1 METLYKIRDI
11 RSDLQ
16 LLERDFEQSH
26 GISFNEAKILCGLRS
41 RERMSSGEIG
51 ELIGQPR
58 SNASKIIA
66 SVERKGLVERGIG
79 SDDKRR
85 MYFVLTSRGREL
97 GEAVGKSGDMLD
109 ERLCAALGKNMRK
122 GK

>member
-16 LLERDFEQSH
+16 LLECDFEHKH
-26 GISFNEAKILCGLRS
+26 GISFNEAMILCGLLGS
-41 RERMSSGEIG
+41 ERMSSGEIG
-51 ELIGQPR
+51 ELIGQTR

-66 SVERKGLVERGIG
+66 SVERKGLIERGIG

-85 MYFVLTSRGREL
+85 MYFVLTSRGRKL
-97 GEAVGKSGDMLD
+97 GEIVERDGDMLD
-109 ERLCAALGKNMRK
+109 ERLCAALDKKMRNRQ
-122 GK
+122 

>member
-26 GISFNEAKILCGLRS
+26 GISFNEAMILCGLRS

-51 ELIGQPR
+51 ELIGQTR
-58 SNASKIIA
+58 SNASK
-66 SVERKGLVERGIG
+66 GLIERGIG

>member
-26 GISFNEAKILCGLRS
+26 GISFNEAMILCGLRS

-51 ELIGQPR
+51 ELIGQTR

-97 GEAVGKSGDMLD
+97 GEAVGKSGD
-109 ERLCAALGKNMRK
+109 RLCAALGKNMRK